1 MKKLIMA
8 IILLSTIVII
18 TACSIGD
25 SKDEPKISLKFDVSN
40 LTDNEFQ
47 YVGTKELENAIK
59 EDFKNIEFTL
69 DVKNSN
75 EISNRKITVPDFKKI
90 ANSYD
95 RNRYWFG
102 NAYSQDNSSEN
113 FANYGYKFVFYSNE
127 LDEQTI
133 KNIFN
138 LAEAK
143 VSWTKSDG
151 TNEEKVF
158 NLGDIIQFK

>member
-8 IILLSTIVII
+8 IILLSTIVIMI
-18 TACSIGD
+18 ACSIGD
-25 SKDEPKISLKFDVSN
+25 SKDEPEISLKFDVSN

-47 YVGTKELENAIK
+47 YVGTKELENTTK
-59 EDFKNIEFTL
+59 EDFKNIEFAL

-75 EISNRKITVPDFKKI
+75 AISNRKITVPDFKKI

-95 RNRYWFG
+95 RERYWFG
-102 NAYSQDNSSEN
+102 NAYSQNNSEEN

-127 LDEQTI
+127 LDEQDI